1 MTILFNRVGEATS
14 TDNDS
19 LNRKL
24 EELSDE
30 VARQCNAVTLLV
42 QQLYFMISVLELMI
56 DGFYSG

>member
-30 VARQCNAVTLLV
+30 VARYSTCSTTVFYDFCFRTDD
-42 QQLYFMISVLELMI
+42 

>member
-1 MTILFNRVGEATS
+1 VTILFNRVGEATS